1 VELPIVFIL
10 RLLLV
15 LSLFPMLAAPVA
27 AAPVVAVL
35 GDSLSAAHGMDRDD
49 SWVALLEDRMAA
61 EGFPH
66 EVVNASISG
75 ETSRGGRDRVDGI
88 LADHEPAVLIV
99 ELGGNDGLRGQPLSA
114 LRENLTTIVRRARA
128 AGARVLL
135 VGVRLPP
142 NYGAAYTEAFAS
154 VYAEVAADTDVAL
167 VPRFLE
173 GVAERRQLMQND
185 GIHPTA
191 SAQPTMLENV
201 WPELRPL
208 LEETRGLPEQAP

>member
-1 VELPIVFIL
+1 ML

-15 LSLFPMLAAPVA
+15 LSLFPVLAAPVA

-75 ETSRGGRDRVDGI
+75 ETSRGGRDRVDGV

-114 LRENLTTIVRRARA
+114 LRENLAAIVERGQE
-128 AGARVLL
+128 AGAEVLL
-135 VGVRLPP
+135 LGVRLPP
-142 NYGAAYTEAFAS
+142 NYGPGYVEGF
-154 VYAEVAADTDVAL
+154 AEVYRAVADTTGAAL
-167 VPRFLE
+167 VPQLLE
-173 GVAERRQLMQND
+173 GVGERRELMQGD

-191 SAQPTMLENV
+191 AAQPTMLDNM
-201 WPELRPL
+201 WPALEPL
-208 LEETRGLPEQAP
+208 LEATRDLTGDLPEQAP

>member
-1 VELPIVFIL
+1 MVLIL
-10 RLLLV
+10 
-15 LSLFPMLAAPVA
+15 MAPVA
-27 AAPVVAVL
+27 ALGAPTILVL

-49 SWVALLEDRMAA
+49 SWVALLEDRLAA

-99 ELGGNDGLRGQPLSA
+99 ELGGNDGLRGQPLAA
-114 LRENLTTIVRRARA
+114 LRENLTSIIQRARE

-142 NYGAAYTEAFAS
+142 NYGPAYTEAFAA
-154 VYAEVAADTDVAL
+154 VYAEVADDTEVAL

-201 WPELRPL
+201 WPALEPL
-208 LEETRGLPEQAP
+208 LEETRDLPGQAP

>member
-1 VELPIVFIL
+1 MFIL

-75 ETSRGGRDRVDGI
+75 ETSRGGRDRVDEI

-99 ELGGNDGLRGQPLSA
+99 ELGGNDGLRGQPLAA
-114 LRENLTTIVRRARA
+114 LRENLTTIVRRART

-154 VYAEVAADTDVAL
+154 VYAEVAADTGVTL
-167 VPRFLE
+167 VPQFLE

-208 LEETRGLPEQAP
+208 LEETRGLPGQAP